1 MGRVS
6 HFEITADDPERA
18 AEFYRKAFGWEIND
32 WGGGQFKYLLATTGS
47 KDQVGIDGAI
57 MDRHD
62 SKQAVINT
70 ISVDK
75 WEAGAKA
82 VKDAGGTVLM
92 DKTPVPGQGYFA
104 YCRDTEGNVFG
115 IFEADANAGQQPAS
129 VGAGQEKSTSQ

>member
-18 AEFYRKAFGWEIND
+18 AAFYRKAFGWEIND
-32 WGGGQFKYLLATTGS
+32 WGGPFKYLLATTGP
-47 KDQVGIDGAI
+47 KEDVGIDGAI

-82 VKDAGGTVLM
+82 VSDAGGTVLQE
-92 DKTPVPGQGYFA
+92 KTPVPGQGYFA
-104 YCRDTEGNVFG
+104 YCKDTEGNVFG
-115 IFEADANAGQQPAS
+115 IFEADQTAGKEAAS
-129 VGAGQEKSTSQ
+129 VGSSQERTS

>member
-18 AEFYRKAFGWEIND
+18 AAFYRKAFGWEIND
-32 WGGGQFKYLLATTGS
+32 WGGPFKYLLATTGP

-70 ISVDK
+70 ISVDT
-75 WEAGAKA
+75 WEAGAQA
-82 VKDAGGTVLM
+82 VSEAGGTVLM

-115 IFEADANAGQQPAS
+115 IFQADPSAS
-129 VGAGQEKSTSQ
+129 QDTARVGAGQAQPTKS

>member
-18 AEFYRKAFGWEIND
+18 AAFYREAFGWEIND
-32 WGGGQFKYLLATTGS
+32 WGGPFKYLLATTGP

-57 MDRHD
+57 MDRQD

-70 ISVDK
+70 ISVDT

-82 VKDAGGTVLM
+82 VSEAGGTVLQ
-92 DKTPVPGQGYFA
+92 DKTAVPGQGYFA
-104 YCRDTEGNVFG
+104 YCKDTEGNVFG
-115 IFEADANAGQQPAS
+115 IFQADPT
-129 VGAGQEKSTSQ
+129 AGQEAAAVAGGQQKTQS

>member
-18 AEFYRKAFGWEIND
+18 AAFYRKAFGWEFND
-32 WGGGQFKYLLATTGS
+32 WGGPFKYLLATTGP

-57 MDRHD
+57 MARHQT
-62 SKQAVINT
+62 KQAVINT

-75 WEAGAKA
+75 WEAGAQA
-82 VKDAGGTVLM
+82 VKDAGGTVLS
-92 DKTPVPGQGYFA
+92 DKDAVQGQGYFA

-115 IFEADANAGQQPAS
+115 IFEANAAAAPATAS
-129 VGAGQEKSTSQ
+129 VGAAQEKPKQA

>member
-18 AEFYRKAFGWEIND
+18 AAFYRKAFGWEFND
-32 WGGGQFKYLLATTGS
+32 WGGTFKYLLATTGP

-57 MDRHD
+57 MARHQT
-62 SKQAVINT
+62 KQAVINT

-75 WEAGAKA
+75 WEAGAQA
-82 VKDAGGTVLM
+82 VKDAGGTVLS
-92 DKTPVPGQGYFA
+92 DKDAIPGQGYFA

-115 IFEADANAGQQPAS
+115 IFEANAAATPATAP
-129 VGAGQEKSTSQ
+129 VGAAQENPKQA